1 MAATYLAAISV
12 VVLALC
18 GKTCAATSPEAVYSR
33 SFLGRLPEGR
43 RLKPALNTRVQ
54 LADRTDDIEDLNGT
68 MEEIRSIFGN
78 DFASGV
84 DKNFREIREMFV
96 TVVAA
101 SPKNANGRLDDGPA
115 RYALRRVFME
125 RHGWHLPSLGEDE
138 VEEQET
144 DVSNPTLTLGFSL
157 PLSLRQI
164 IQKRIANRGA
174 GLLELSVFVA
184 SLEQIVA
191 QTGLERAEAAFR
203 SMLLDLDASV
213 DVDKAQEIIDLYM
226 ATWIC
231 GEDLTRMSVGERFRF
246 QADVPNIYNQWSDAK
261 RLFREVRRSIAPD
274 FIKFNFST
282 VTDIVRRIETE
293 FPFWN
298 NRQCATL
305 KKNMMSMEVQASG
318 RLRLVDF
325 YDGALHKGMV
335 QFRET
340 RKYLQ
345 ALGALD
351 ESDPLEPRVIIS
363 NYLDGPSNCVGETK
377 HYSLC
382 CIDECGDLYSRIER
396 EVGKPEASPDVLISI
411 VRHLA
416 SSTMQSARLSK
427 AILKRIHEIA
437 AHHDGVVPLH
447 GPLFAEWMHFAYPR
461 ECTHIQMFGQAHAK
475 TLGQW
480 ESQSGPAGLR
490 DAELRESVK
499 ELESLEVQR
508 LARANASNDDE
519 ESTGSCWSWDKA
531 DINVTYEDED
541 DTDSDQFKQDGEL
554 SSRWIA
560 TILFVSCV
568 AVYVLKLLKRSQPAK
583 GV

>member
-1 MAATYLAAISV
+1 MVDVSRADDIID
-12 VVLALC
+12 LC
-18 GKTCAATSPEAVYSR
+18 MGAYIMSEDLSRKTQGER
-33 SFLGRLPEGR
+33 LQFKMDLPEMYDQWAAAR
-43 RLKPALNTRVQ
+43 RL
-54 LADRTDDIEDLNGT
+54 
-68 MEEIRSIFGN
+68 
-78 DFASGV
+78 
-84 DKNFREIREMFV
+84 FREIR
-96 TVVAA
+96 VAVA
-101 SPKNANGRLDDGPA
+101 PTLTS
-115 RYALRRVFME
+115 FSFE
-125 RHGWHLPSLGEDE
+125 
-138 VEEQET
+138 
-144 DVSNPTLTLGFSL
+144 DVSNI
-157 PLSLRQI
+157 LR
-164 IQKRIANRGA
+164 G
-174 GLLELSVFVA
+174 
-184 SLEQIVA
+184 
-191 QTGLERAEAAFR
+191 
-203 SMLLDLDASV
+203 
-213 DVDKAQEIIDLYM
+213 
-226 ATWIC
+226 
-231 GEDLTRMSVGERFRF
+231 
-246 QADVPNIYNQWSDAK
+246 
-261 RLFREVRRSIAPD
+261 
-274 FIKFNFST
+274 
-282 VTDIVRRIETE
+282 IEKE

-298 NRQCATL
+298 NKQC
-305 KKNMMSMEVQASG
+305 MSWKERLMSLEVQGSG
-318 RLRLVDF
+318 RVRLLDF
-325 YDGALHKGMV
+325 YEGALHKGMV
-335 QFRET
+335 QFREP
-340 RKYLQ
+340 REYLR

-351 ESDPLEPRVIIS
+351 ESDPLEPRVIMS
-363 NYLDGPSNCVGETK
+363 NYLDGPSNCVGATK

-382 CIDECGDLYSRIER
+382 CIDECGDLYGRIER

-541 DTDSDQFKQDGEL
+541 DTDSDQFKQEGEL